1 MEIEQAGLQRAAI
14 IELLTAE
21 NLPTVDLPEVLEN
34 FLIAKE
40 NSVLIGVA
48 GLEIYGNYGLLRSL
62 AVSRNYRNKGI
73 AGKLLQQIEIM
84 AAEKSIT
91 EIYLLTET
99 ASGYFEQKEY
109 QKIDRAAVPAEIMKS
124 SEFSHVCPVS
134 AIVMK
139 KK

>member
-1 MEIEQAGLQRAAI
+1 MKIEQAGLQRAAI

-21 NLPTVDLPEVLEN
+21 KLPTIDLPEVLEN
-34 FLIAKE
+34 FLVAKE

-62 AVSRNYRNKGI
+62 AVSHNYRNKGI

-91 EIYLLTET
+91 QIYLLTET
-99 ASGYFEQKEY
+99 ASEYFEQKDY
-109 QKIDRAAVPAEIMKS
+109 QKIDRTTVPVEIMKS